1 MKRRQLLAAAPALL
15 PLMAP
20 SLARAADA
28 PLPKPW
34 PAGQATPQLS
44 LPSWQGE
51 PRGLASLRGR
61 PVLLNFWASWCPPCV
76 VEMPSLELLA
86 TRFEA
91 EGLEVLAI
99 NYRETDAAVRRF
111 VEQTSLS
118 LPVLRD
124 RDGGAA
130 KAFGVRIFP
139 SSIAIGRD
147 GRARFSVTGEV
158 DWMGADAH
166 RWLAPVLATR

>member
-1 MKRRQLLAAAPALL
+1 MKRRHLLNAAAAVL
-15 PLMAP
+15 PLALP
-20 SLARAADA
+20 AWARAADG
-28 PLPKPW
+28 PVPKPW
-34 PAGQATPQLS
+34 PAGQATPALS
-44 LPSWQGE
+44 LPSWQGGV
-51 PRGLASLRGR
+51 RDLASLRGR

-86 TRFEA
+86 TRFVA
-91 EGLEVLAI
+91 DGLEVLAI
-99 NYRETDAAVRRF
+99 NFRETDATVRRF
-111 VEQTSLS
+111 IEQTALS

-124 RDGGAA
+124 RDGAAA

-158 DWMGADAH
+158 DWMGAEAH
-166 RWLAPVLATR
+166 RWLAPVLAQR

>member
-1 MKRRQLLAAAPALL
+1 MKRRDALIRAALSL
-15 PLMAP
+15 PVLWP
-20 SLARAADA
+20 PLARAAAGPA
-28 PLPKPW
+28 PVPW
-34 PAGQATPQLS
+34 PAAKATPALV
-44 LPSWQGE
+44 LPSGPGE
-51 PRGLASLRGR
+51 SRDLASLRGR

-111 VEQTSLS
+111 IDQTSLS

-139 SSIAIGRD
+139 TSVAIGRD
-147 GRARFSVTGEV
+147 GRAQFSVTGEV
-158 DWMGADAH
+158 DWMGAQAH
-166 RWLAPVLATR
+166 RWLAPLLAAR

>member
-1 MKRRQLLAAAPALL
+1 MTLYEAG
-15 PLMAP
+15 
-20 SLARAADA
+20 
-28 PLPKPW
+28 PW
-34 PAGQATPQLS
+34 PAKRPTPALV
-44 LPSWQGE
+44 LPRWQGGT
-51 PRGLASLRGR
+51 RDLAELRGR

-99 NYRETDAAVRRF
+99 NFRETDATVRRF
-111 VEQTSLS
+111 IEQTALS

-147 GRARFSVTGEV
+147 GLAKFSVTGEV
-158 DWMGADAH
+158 DWMGAEAH
-166 RWLAPVLATR
+166 RWLAPILAPR

>member
-1 MKRRQLLAAAPALL
+1 MRRRALLTGAAALCPGLWAG
-15 PLMAP
+15 PG
-20 SLARAADA
+20 LAQST
-28 PLPKPW
+28 PKPVPW
-34 PAGQATPQLS
+34 PAQRPTPPLV
-44 LPSWQGE
+44 LPRWQG
-51 PRGLASLRGR
+51 GSTDLAGLRGR

-99 NYRETDAAVRRF
+99 NFRETDATVRRF
-111 VEQTSLS
+111 LEQTALS

-158 DWMGADAH
+158 DWMGAEAH
-166 RWLAPVLATR
+166 RWLAPVLAQR

>member
-1 MKRRQLLAAAPALL
+1 MRRRALLTGAAALCPGLWTGPGFAQS
-15 PLMAP
+15 AP
-20 SLARAADA
+20 K
-28 PLPKPW
+28 PVPW
-34 PAGQATPQLS
+34 PAQRPTPPLV
-44 LPSWQGE
+44 LPRWQG
-51 PRGLASLRGR
+51 GSTDLAALRGR

-99 NYRETDAAVRRF
+99 NFRETDATVRRF
-111 VEQTSLS
+111 LEQTALS

-158 DWMGADAH
+158 DWMGAEAH
-166 RWLAPVLATR
+166 RWLAPVLAQR

>member
-1 MKRRQLLAAAPALL
+1 MRRRALLTGAAALCPGLWPGQGLAQS
-15 PLMAP
+15 AP
-20 SLARAADA
+20 K
-28 PLPKPW
+28 PVPW
-34 PAGQATPQLS
+34 PAQRPTPPLV
-44 LPSWQGE
+44 LPRWQG
-51 PRGLASLRGR
+51 GSTDLAGLRGR

-99 NYRETDAAVRRF
+99 NFRETDATVRRF
-111 VEQTSLS
+111 LEQTALS

-124 RDGGAA
+124 RDGGGA

-158 DWMGADAH
+158 DWMGAEAH
-166 RWLAPVLATR
+166 RWLAPVLAQR

>member
-1 MKRRQLLAAAPALL
+1 MRRRELLAGAAALWPAFGLAQAAAPR
-15 PLMAP
+15 PV
-20 SLARAADA
+20 
-28 PLPKPW
+28 PW
-34 PAGQATPQLS
+34 PAERPTPPLA
-44 LPSWQGE
+44 LPRWPSGTLD
-51 PRGLASLRGR
+51 LAELRGR

-91 EGLEVLAI
+91 DGLEVLAI
-99 NYRETDAAVRRF
+99 NFRETDATVRRF
-111 VEQTSLS
+111 LEQTALS

-139 SSIAIGRD
+139 SSIAISRD

-166 RWLAPVLATR
+166 RWLAPVLAPR